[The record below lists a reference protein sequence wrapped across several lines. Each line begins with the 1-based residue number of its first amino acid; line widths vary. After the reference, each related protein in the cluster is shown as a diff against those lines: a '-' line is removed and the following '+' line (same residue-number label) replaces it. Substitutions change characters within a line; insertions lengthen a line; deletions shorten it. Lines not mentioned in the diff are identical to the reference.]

1 MTQQPLINQITL
13 KEFRGIKTSQPI
25 NLTKN
30 TVLIGRNNSGKT
42 AILEALFLLPL
53 PTKVPTLDTWRID
66 LVANLHGGTSSLVY
80 GYAGKAIIK
89 YQTSNHTIELKLS
102 TNGTADIT
110 INEKEKFRV
119 SPPLISHSSYMSS
132 LSKIMKINKEELSS
146 SILFIPND
154 TQFLRNLQAKLI
166 PENEWSRV
174 VKSGANTTAIKEL
187 VNPAVHDKYT
197 EAFIE
202 RNDIRLRKE
211 LPDSKVLYIKITDI
225 GDGIERA
232 LTTALWLESHK
243 PKLVLWDDIETAAHP
258 GLIEVLLK
266 WLTNKPWQTV
276 ITTHS
281 IDVLDRIVTL
291 QPKNTQIIALQKT
304 PDDTLKT
311 KTLTIDQA
319 EDLLNK
325 NIDIRKVIDLL

>member
-1 MTQQPLINQITL
+1 
-13 KEFRGIKTSQPI
+13 
-25 NLTKN
+25 
-30 TVLIGRNNSGKT
+30 
-42 AILEALFLLPL
+42 
-53 PTKVPTLDTWRID
+53 
-66 LVANLHGGTSSLVY
+66 
-80 GYAGKAIIK
+80 
-89 YQTSNHTIELKLS
+89 
-102 TNGTADIT
+102 
-110 INEKEKFRV
+110 
-119 SPPLISHSSYMSS
+119 
-132 LSKIMKINKEELSS
+132 
-146 SILFIPND
+146 
-154 TQFLRNLQAKLI
+154 
-166 PENEWSRV
+166 
-174 VKSGANTTAIKEL
+174 
-187 VNPAVHDKYT
+187 
-197 EAFIE
+197 
-202 RNDIRLRKE
+202 
-211 LPDSKVLYIKITDI
+211 
-225 GDGIERA
+225 
-232 LTTALWLESHK
+232 